1 MIRHKIRRQMVSIGT
16 IFLVSIFLMP
26 FLLQSSPAVAQSYDA
41 MAEKRARFEKA
52 TAAKQ
57 VVDNDISVVSSQLDA
72 MKAKREELAASKAY
86 LEKLQLRLKGIQL
99 WNALVGVI
107 GVTNDAL
114 SKVNPGSSLV
124 VAAAGFIQDRA
135 SGELADQKT
144 YMQAKIKRFSDSAL
158 SMSEKL
164 QALQKTI
171 QMEPKEVAQKLVD
184 EGAVQLVPTP
194 LIRMPFTSPLDSVD
208 AVAESAAVVTGK
220 IRYIQEAI
228 KPALSELNQ
237 FLVDLDDLI
246 RTLEGKL
253 SALREKSRQLGEEVH
268 DWGRQ
273 IELENSLRLDK
284 ELSDAKAQAAKAA
297 AVLSSTPKGGTTLT
311 YSPMDRGSILS
322 SLSKCYDQVKASGR
336 NGYDKAFMEQAYDE
350 YRNVRVRILDEA
362 QKKREADLKKLD
374 KWKEGV
380 DARYKQLIDSTTDNQ
395 RRSALAA
402 EWNNILQ
409 RDYYKTRENYWAAY
423 SADKNSLEAEENLIV
438 AEAVKRAATLSA
450 SIEQAMSALQ
460 GKLTASVELLTGDL
474 RKLQEAK
481 AARVQKPVWD
491 YFPSFY
497 PVEQAKRYDV
507 LTSDRPGAFLNQYS
521 GNYTELENFKPAMDA
536 GLTVLRDLSKKEE
549 EIFKKIED
557 AVDVAWS
564 QYQGI
569 APNILTMKDRPQG
582 WDATNPNRFRY
593 AGRVTFFVNGFSFR
607 QAEVQGRYFDVSLPT
622 KVIVF
627 DLEALEKFAA
637 AYNQQMP
644 VMEKLMAD
652 DYRASAIARLAPQV
666 IDALNEFS
674 FRGDW
679 DKERETAIKRFQ
691 QKDKA
696 ALPVNLSIDESDGVH
711 FLQGMKAAWETGKK
725 RVEELQKMLSTGF
738 YKLVYHQKRPS
749 DYAPII
755 ADIAKIPEKIT
766 LYEEVYAM
774 MKKTGAGGPGPEI
787 AAIREFYNLFKQAYE
802 SRREDKVM
810 GFISDD
816 WEAGDGTTLADLEE
830 NIGRSFRV
838 FDQIR
843 YNMQNLK
850 IEKQT
855 EGTYRVSY
863 DVTITSRMFAKNIKH
878 EEKSTVNEEVVL
890 DQSGKVKVVRT
901 LSGRFWYVE

>member
-1 MIRHKIRRQMVSIGT
+1 MSCQKIRRLTVSIV
-16 IFLVSIFLMP
+16 ILLLP
-26 FLLQSSPAVAQSYDA
+26 FALTLLLQASPAGAQSYNA
-41 MAEKRARFEKA
+41 MAEKQARLDKA

-57 VVDNDISVVSSQLDA
+57 VVDEDIGVVSSQLEA

-86 LEKLQLRLKGIQL
+86 LEKLQLRMKGIQL

-164 QALQKTI
+164 QTLQKTI

-220 IRYIQEAI
+220 IRYIQEAV
-228 KPALSELNQ
+228 KPALSEINQ
-237 FLVDLDDLI
+237 FLTDLDELI
-246 RTLEGKL
+246 QRDKQ
-253 SALREKSRQLGEEVH
+253 RQLGEEVH

-273 IELENSLRLDK
+273 VEMENSVRQDK
-284 ELSDAKAQAAKAA
+284 ELSDAKAQAAKASA
-297 AVLSSTPKGGTTLT
+297 AFSSAPKGGTNLA

-336 NGYDKAFMEQAYDE
+336 NGYDEKFMGQAYQE
-350 YRNVRVRILDEA
+350 YQKVRERILAEA
-362 QKKREADLKKLD
+362 QKKYDADMKTLG
-374 KWKEGV
+374 KWKEGI
-380 DARYKQLIDSTTDNQ
+380 DNRYRQLIDGTTDNQ
-395 RRSALAA
+395 RRSALAE
-402 EWNNILQ
+402 EWNNIIQ
-409 RDYYKTRENYWAAY
+409 RDYYKTRDNYWAAY
-423 SADKNSLEAEENLIV
+423 SADKNSLEAEEKLIV
-438 AEAVKRAATLSA
+438 AEADKRATTMSNAIEQAMASLQGKLSA
-450 SIEQAMSALQ
+450 SIES
-460 GKLTASVELLTGDL
+460 LTGDL
-474 RKLQEAK
+474 RRLQEAR
-481 AARVQKPVWD
+481 AAKVQKPLWD

-497 PVEQAKRYDV
+497 AVDQAGRYDV
-507 LTSDRPGAFLNQYS
+507 LTSDRPGAFQNQYS
-521 GNYTELENFKPAMDA
+521 GTYTELENYKPAMDA
-536 GLTVLRDLSKKEE
+536 GLTALRDLSKKEDE
-549 EIFKKIED
+549 TFKKIED

-569 APNILTMKDRPQG
+569 APDVLSLKDRPQG
-582 WDATNPNRFRY
+582 WDSTNPNRFHY
-593 AGRVTFFVNGFSFR
+593 GGRIRFYVNGFSFGR
-607 QAEVQGRYFDVSLPT
+607 AEVKGRYFDVSLPPKT
-622 KVIVF
+622 ILF
-627 DLEALEKFAA
+627 DLEALEKFAET
-637 AYNQQMP
+637 YNRQMP

-652 DYRASAIARLAPQV
+652 DYRASAIANLAPQV
-666 IDALNEFS
+666 IDALNDFS

-679 DKERETAIKRFQ
+679 DNERETAIKRFQ

-696 ALPVNLSIDESDGVH
+696 ALPVNLSIDDSDGVR
-711 FLQGMKAAWETGKK
+711 FLQDMKAAWEMAKK
-725 RVEELQKMLSTGF
+725 RVEELQKLLSTGY

-755 ADIAKIPEKIT
+755 AAIAKIPEKIT

-774 MKKTGAGGPGPEI
+774 MKKSGAGGGPDL

-810 GFISDD
+810 SFISDD
-816 WEAGDGTTLADLEE
+816 WEAGDGTTLADLQE

-850 IEKQT
+850 IEKEQ

-863 DVTITSRMFAKNIKH
+863 EVTITSRMFEKNIKH

-890 DQSGKVKVVRT
+890 DKSGKVKVVRT